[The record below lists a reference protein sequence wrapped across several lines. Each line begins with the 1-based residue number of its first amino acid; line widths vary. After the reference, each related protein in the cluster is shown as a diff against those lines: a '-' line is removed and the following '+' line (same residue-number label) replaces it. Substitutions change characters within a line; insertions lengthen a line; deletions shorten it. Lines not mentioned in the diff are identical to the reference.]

1 MIDPDAL
8 VAWDAADDPKGNIQ
22 HIADNGVTVEEV
34 EEILFDPDSTA
45 SFSRASGRPTL
56 RGLTSTG
63 RFILVIYEIEDRN
76 PLTVRPITAY
86 EIDEG

>member
-8 VAWDAADDPKGNIQ
+8 VAWDAEDDPQGNIRQ
-22 HIADNGVTVEEV
+22 IADNGVSVEEV

-45 SFSRASGRPTL
+45 SFSRTSGRPTL
-56 RGLTSTG
+56 RGSTSTG
-63 RFILVIYEIEDRN
+63 RFILVIYEIEARK
-76 PLTVRPITAY
+76 PFTVRPITAY